1 MTKIK
6 KIILLTGGLGFL
18 ITSIVVPI
26 VISNNKKTK
35 NNNQIEKINEIV
47 SKIKNKDIII
57 SSNVSTQNQSEI
69 QSAIKNQLK
78 INNPALSKK
87 DLSKITTDI
96 SKLKI
101 GEIVMVKITIENGS
115 KNESLKLYVV
125 KINLLKDSNV
135 TNGDNATIFQ
145 DEFKNLW
152 TMGKGKNLQV
162 LKVNPSKN
170 GYLNSWQD

>member
-1 MTKIK
+1 MTKTK

-47 SKIKNKDIII
+47 SKIKNKDIIV

-87 DLSKITTDI
+87 DFSKITTDI

-101 GEIVMVKITIENGS
+101 GEIV
-115 KNESLKLYVV
+115 
-125 KINLLKDSNV
+125 
-135 TNGDNATIFQ
+135 
-145 DEFKNLW
+145 
-152 TMGKGKNLQV
+152 KG
-162 LKVNPSKN
+162 
-170 GYLNSWQD
+170 